1 MKYKVFDVIE
11 TMDGKKGTIIEICE
25 NKTYKINFDTSSKS
39 RVTKIEEKEILK
51 IIYKSK
57 DVADKN

>member
-11 TMDGKKGTIIEICE
+11 TMDGKKGTIIE
-25 NKTYKINFDTSSKS
+25 
-39 RVTKIEEKEILK
+39 EKEILK